1 MYVFLSKIGGFLILP
16 SNFLVVLIAVGLLL
30 SLSAKWRR
38 GGRLLTFA
46 GFAGLV
52 ICAFS
57 PAANW
62 LIVPLE
68 DRFQRPATLE
78 NYDGI
83 IILGG
88 AVDTVVT
95 GVRGDTALTMSAE
108 RVTIAARLA
117 KALPEAKIIH
127 TGGQGM
133 IVSSQATE
141 AEGAARLFRDFG
153 ISSDRVILE
162 DQSQNTWQNA
172 VYAKKIVQ
180 PQPGQRWLL
189 VTSAYHMPR
198 SMGVFEKAGW
208 TGVTAYP
215 VDFRT
220 RGPQDRMLGFDGAS
234 KGLRRFDIAFREWV
248 GLAVYKLLGRSTEFF
263 PGP

>member
-198 SMGVFEKAGW
+198 SKGVFEKAGW